1 MSDRRSFLR
10 GLASL
15 PLIGGGMTLIGNPT
29 AAAVPA
35 TPELMNR
42 YRAWLAREWRQA
54 SVEHQILLYP
64 EHFAAKPDLFTW
76 DFVPTGFIPNDAVAH
91 ADHMMWMA
99 DPDRTGIEGTAG
111 LAEIVKATKPSS
123 RAAVAL
129 SAVGC
134 PLTGGAHD

>member
-91 ADHMMWMA
+91 ANV
-99 DPDRTGIEGTAG
+99 TGSSA
-111 LAEIVKATKPSS
+111 AS
-123 RAAVAL
+123 RAAVVL
-129 SAVGC
+129 SAAGC
-134 PLTGGAHD
+134 SITGGAHD